1 MFSSIKILEML
12 ARQNLDLNDVLKT
25 IPEYFYSHTVI
36 NCPLELKGFLMRK
49 MSEEAMDKDASFL
62 DGIKIIFKN
71 RGWVHMVPDQY
82 TANVHLYVEAGK
94 EKDYKQIHA
103 EYKDKIN
110 GWLQE

>member
-1 MFSSIKILEML
+1 
-12 ARQNLDLNDVLKT
+12 
-25 IPEYFYSHTVI
+25 
-36 NCPLELKGFLMRK
+36 
-49 MSEEAMDKDASFL
+49 
-62 DGIKIIFKN
+62 
-71 RGWVHMVPDQY
+71 MVPDQY